1 MDPKMEKYAPVLL
14 HYRAHYWKVL
24 DMIGRKKNPSVALVH
39 ENRGLRKAVSQR
51 LGKEGR
57 I

>member
-1 MDPKMEKYAPVLL
+1 MDPKMEKHAPVLL